1 MEENIRKIE
10 AEKINVELEKNKKS
24 LENHEHEMA
33 D

>member
-24 LENHEHEMA
+24 LENHENEMA